1 MHTIGNYKVVNNQIM
16 NRMTKATYDPNDLCV
31 IIDGR
36 TKSLLKYGTRGFI
49 TRLLPNYAI
58 RSNVPLE
65 LLDFSGYTE
74 VNADG
79 VCTIMNYL
87 DRASNSQVDD
97 SVLELPLIELE
108 YHVDELAAYGF

>member
-1 MHTIGNYKVVNNQIM
+1 MHNIGNYKVVNDQIV
-16 NRMTKATYDPNDLCV
+16 NRMTKSAYDPYDLCV
-31 IIDGR
+31 IVDGR

-65 LLDFSGYTE
+65 LLDFAEYTAIT
-74 VNADG
+74 ADS

-87 DRASNSQVDD
+87 DRASNSQVDE
-97 SVLELPLIELE
+97 SILELPLIELE
-108 YHVDELAAYGF
+108 YHVDELATYGF

>member
-1 MHTIGNYKVVNNQIM
+1 MHTIGNYMVVNDQIM
-16 NRMTKATYDPNDLCV
+16 NRMTKSKYDPSDLCV
-31 IIDGR
+31 IVDGR
-36 TKSLLKYGTRGFI
+36 TKSLLKYGTRDFI

-74 VNADG
+74 VNADS

-97 SVLELPLIELE
+97 NVLELPLIELE
-108 YHVDELAAYGF
+108 YHVDELATYGF